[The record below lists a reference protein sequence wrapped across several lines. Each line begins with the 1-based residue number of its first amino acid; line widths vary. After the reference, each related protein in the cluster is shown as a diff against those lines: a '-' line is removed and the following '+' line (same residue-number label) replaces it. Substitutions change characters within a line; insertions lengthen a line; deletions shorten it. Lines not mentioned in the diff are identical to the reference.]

1 MKNQYGSYFQLH
13 KWINKFKF
21 SSLLMIGLLYGISI
35 SIYATTTYPFEGRWT
50 TGNSDDCSDP
60 VEFTSAYMRY
70 GIYDVFYLKVRHF
83 GANEW
88 RIETDCSVGV
98 FGDNRVHSESE
109 DLISLE
115 ESNGCK
121 ALFDISIENDVL
133 THNVLYFSKYVE
145 FYDNSIKY
153 HRCSASDKKE
163 VIQTTEQNQLNSSS
177 IKLDESVSVL
187 FNSKI
192 INKPNQ
198 NILLKDKL
206 SKNINNGEIFTID
219 INKKITNN
227 NYHKNLVTKLNK
239 LEERL
244 ISFRFL
250 AQPYNQCFNFD
261 EYQLHQ
267 LMEQKYVI

>member
-1 MKNQYGSYFQLH
+1 MKKQYGSYN
-13 KWINKFKF
+13 WILKLKI

-35 SIYATTTYPFEGRWT
+35 STYATTYPFEGRWT

-60 VEFTSAYMRY
+60 VEFTSTYMRY
-70 GIYDVFYLKVRHF
+70 GMYDVFYSV
-83 GANEW
+83 
-88 RIETDCSVGV
+88 IERTEPNLWQIRTNCSVGILGGYDAPDEA
-98 FGDNRVHSESE
+98 FW
-109 DLISLE
+109 DLDIAEKKQCYTSTELSLKDE
-115 ESNGCK
+115 
-121 ALFDISIENDVL
+121 IL
-133 THNVLYFSKYVE
+133 TYKVLYFYGELVDYE
-145 FYDNSIKY
+145 IKY
-153 HRCSASDKKE
+153 HRCNTSDKKE
-163 VIQTTEQNQLNSSS
+163 IVQTTEQNQSNSSS
-177 IKLDESVSVL
+177 IKLDEPLSVL

-192 INKPNQ
+192 TNKLNQ
-198 NILLKDKL
+198 NILLKDNL
-206 SKNINNGEIFTID
+206 SKNINNDEVFTID

-239 LEERL
+239 LAERL